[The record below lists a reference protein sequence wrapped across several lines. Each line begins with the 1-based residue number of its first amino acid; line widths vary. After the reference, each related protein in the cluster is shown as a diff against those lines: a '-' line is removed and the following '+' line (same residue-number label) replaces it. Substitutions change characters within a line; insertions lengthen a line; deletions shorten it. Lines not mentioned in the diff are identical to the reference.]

1 MVVRK
6 LGMVKEFINTKI
18 CEFGVGQLLRGEG
31 LEPVW
36 GEEAETFETFH
47 IEWTLDIVHLSHHHI
62 YDMKL
67 NLRIV
72 VVV

>member
-6 LGMVKEFINTKI
+6 LGMVKELINTKI

-36 GEEAETFETFH
+36 GEEA
-47 IEWTLDIVHLSHHHI
+47 DI
-62 YDMKL
+62 
-67 NLRIV
+67 
-72 VVV
+72 